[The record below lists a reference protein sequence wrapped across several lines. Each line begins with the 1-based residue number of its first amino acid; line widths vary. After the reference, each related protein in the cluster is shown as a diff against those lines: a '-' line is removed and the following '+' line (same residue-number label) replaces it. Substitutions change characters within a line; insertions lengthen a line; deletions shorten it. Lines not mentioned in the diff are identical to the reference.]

1 MTEASPLGLEFQDFS
16 VSLGG
21 RRLFALTA
29 SIRPAEVAVVTGPS
43 GVGKSTLL
51 ASIAGVLDP
60 AFTARGRLTL
70 DGVDL
75 LVLPPH
81 ERRVG
86 LLFQD
91 DLLFPHMTV
100 ATNLAFGLHPDLRG
114 RRARREAVEAAL
126 ERVGLAGF
134 GPRDPATL
142 SGGQRARV
150 ALLRAML
157 ARPRALLLDEPFSSL
172 DPDLRTAVREFV
184 MGEIER
190 AQIPALVVTHDP
202 QDRSGP
208 FGIQLNLGQIE

>member
-100 ATNLAFGLHPDLRG
+100 ATNLAFGLQPDLRG

-157 ARPRALLLDEPFSSL
+157 ARPRALLLDEPFASL
-172 DPDLRTAVREFV
+172 DPGLRTSVREFV
-184 MGEIER
+184 MAEIVR
-190 AQIPALVVTHDP
+190 AQIPAVLVAHDP
-202 QDRSGP
+202 EDRKGPSG
-208 FGIQLNLGQIE
+208 IHLNLEGT

>member
-1 MTEASPLGLEFQDFS
+1 MTGAPAQGLELKDFS

-21 RRLFALTA
+21 RQLFALTA

-51 ASIAGVLDP
+51 AAIAGVLDP
-60 AFTARGRLTL
+60 AFTTGGKLAL

-75 LVLPPH
+75 LALPPH

-91 DLLFPHMTV
+91 DILFPHMTV
-100 ATNLAFGLHPDLRG
+100 ATNLTFGLHPDVRG
-114 RRARREAVEAAL
+114 RRARREAVEEAL

-142 SGGQRARV
+142 SGGQRSRI

-157 ARPRALLLDEPFSSL
+157 AHPRALLLDEPFASL
-172 DPDLRTAVREFV
+172 DPELRTSVRELV
-184 MGEIER
+184 MGEIVR
-190 AQIPALVVTHDP
+190 AQVAAVLVTHDP
-202 QDRSGP
+202 EDRKGPSG
-208 FGIQLNLGQIE
+208 IHLSLGET